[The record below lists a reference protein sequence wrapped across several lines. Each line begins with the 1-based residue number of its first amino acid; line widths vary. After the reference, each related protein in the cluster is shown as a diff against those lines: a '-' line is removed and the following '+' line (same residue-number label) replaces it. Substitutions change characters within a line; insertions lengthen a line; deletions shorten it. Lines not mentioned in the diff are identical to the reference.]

1 VTGVAQ
7 LLDLLRCPRCGLP
20 FTDEGTSVRCAS
32 GHHFDLARQGYLN
45 LLQSAP
51 PRHADTAEMVAARE
65 RFLGSGSY
73 RPVADALVQAVRSAL
88 VAVRGSA
95 SAAPALLEAGAG
107 TGYYIAALLDGLG
120 GRGLALDIS
129 TAAARRAARASH
141 RLAAVVADAW
151 GPLPVVDGRL
161 DVLASVFA
169 PRNAAEFA
177 RVLKPDGVLAVV
189 TPLPEHLA
197 ELRAALGLL
206 DVEEDKQE
214 RLAAT
219 LADAF
224 APLAEEQVRYPV
236 SWAPPVVVDLV
247 AMGPNAFHL
256 SSADLVDR
264 VAGLPDPVPATV
276 AVSVS
281 TWVRRPGPAT
291 PR

>member
-1 VTGVAQ
+1 MTGVAR
-7 LLDLLRCPRCGLP
+7 LLDLLRCPRCDLA
-20 FTDEGTSVRCAS
+20 FTDEDASVRCAS

-45 LLQSAP
+45 LLQNPP

-73 RPVADALVQAVRSAL
+73 RPVADALVQAVRSGL
-88 VAVRGSA
+88 VALRGSA
-95 SAAPALLEAGAG
+95 PTAPALIETGAG
-107 TGYYIAALLDGLG
+107 TGYYTAALVDGLG

-129 TAAARRAARASH
+129 TAAARRAARAHH
-141 RLAAVVADAW
+141 RVAAVVADAW

-161 DVLASVFA
+161 DVAASVFA
-169 PRNAAEFA
+169 PRNAGEFA

-206 DVEEDKQE
+206 DVEQDKQE
-214 RLAAT
+214 RLAGT

-236 SWAPPVVVDLV
+236 SWPPPVVVDLV
-247 AMGPNAFHL
+247 AMGTNAFHL
-256 SSADLVDR
+256 SSAELTDR

-281 TWVRRPGPAT
+281 TWVKTPAPAS